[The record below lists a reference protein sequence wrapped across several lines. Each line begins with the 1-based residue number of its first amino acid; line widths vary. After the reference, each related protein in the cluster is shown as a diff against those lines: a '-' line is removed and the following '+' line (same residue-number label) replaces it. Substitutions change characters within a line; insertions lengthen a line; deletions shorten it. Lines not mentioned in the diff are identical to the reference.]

1 MQFAIGW
8 NVAPD
13 PRAVVG
19 LEFTQGLAYA
29 RRQLPDSS
37 GGWRMPDVTDVSDR
51 SLASTAGGWR
61 AGWWR
66 ERREEL
72 AGLAHR

>member
-51 SLASTAGGWR
+51 VWPLLPVDGEPDGSENGGKS
-61 AGWWR
+61 
-66 ERREEL
+66 
-72 AGLAHR
+72 